1 MERNMKLKLLILA
14 SLLMISSQVNALLIS
29 NGDVFTVD
37 WFVDGS
43 SFVDDKGDAAPSNAD
58 LSATSTWT
66 VSGFTTTSIVLD
78 ISISNTTSLFDGLE
92 EAAITSFGF
101 GVEPDATAIITTSGS
116 VFDLIGVTNNQ
127 NFPGGFKEIDVCLF
141 TDGCTGGD
149 IKSGLQAGD
158 SDILQITLSGTFGDT
173 AELLFF
179 PLKFQTT
186 LGSYEPGGTT
196 SVPEPSMVGL
206 LAIGLLGM
214 VVARR
219 RMKV

>member
-1 MERNMKLKLLILA
+1 MKLKLLVLA
-14 SLLMISSQVNALLIS
+14 SLLVISSQVNALLIS
-29 NGDVFTVD
+29 DGDVFTID

-43 SFVDDKGDAAPSNAD
+43 TFVDDNGDATPSNAD

-66 VSGFTTTSIVLD
+66 VSTFTATSIVLD
-78 ISISNTTSLFDGLE
+78 ISISNTTSLFDGLT

-101 GVEPDATAIITTSGS
+101 GVEPDAIATLTTDGS
-116 VFDLIGVTNNQ
+116 VFDLIGATNNQ
-127 NFPGGFKEIDVCLF
+127 TFPGGFKEIDVCLF
-141 TDGCTGGD
+141 ADGCTGGD

-179 PLKFQTT
+179 PLKFQTN
-186 LGSYEPGGTT
+186 LGSYEPGGT
-196 SVPEPSMVGL
+196 VPEPSMVVL

-214 VVARR
+214 IAARR
-219 RMKV
+219 KIKV